1 MIPASALQQDALG
14 FYCWVLTADYT
25 VTMRR
30 LAPAGQHGQSFV
42 VADGLKAGER
52 VVTEGAQRLRDG
64 AAVQLLSE

>member
-14 FYCWVLTADYT
+14 FYCWVLTADNT

-30 LAPAGQHGQSFV
+30 LAPAGQHSQSFV

>member
-1 MIPASALQQDALG
+1 MIPASALQQDAQG
-14 FYCWVLTADYT
+14 FYSWVLTADNT

-30 LAPAGQHGQSFV
+30 CARRSAWPELRGGRWPES
-42 VADGLKAGER
+42 GER

>member
-1 MIPASALQQDALG
+1 MIPASALRQDAQG
-14 FYCWVLTADYT
+14 FYSWVLTADNT

-30 LAPAGQHGQSFV
+30 LTPAGQHGQSFV